1 MKLLFLIAA
10 LCVTA
15 ASGCASPR
23 TGNKAGERFDSAAR
37 APMPSFRHLPDY
49 MVPMHC
55 DPFSK
60 TAVAMLHKQGIPA
73 HRITYGWS
81 QFGGARGF
89 HAAVLFQLNG
99 KFYFMDNARM
109 GPRPV
114 AGKTDLGCVAHISG
128 EWGNLVWMCNE
139 ENERVAPRKM
149 ADLFAPNPEWMKSI
163 QVGVR

>member
-1 MKLLFLIAA
+1 
-10 LCVTA
+10 
-15 ASGCASPR
+15 
-23 TGNKAGERFDSAAR
+23 
-37 APMPSFRHLPDY
+37 MPSFRHLPDY

-73 HRITYGWS
+73 RRITYGWS

-99 KFYFMDNARM
+99 KFYFMDNDRM
-109 GPRPV
+109 APRKV
-114 AGKTDLGCVAHISG
+114 AGTTDLGCVNHISS
-128 EWGNLVWMCNE
+128 NSYTTCWMVNDYH
-139 ENERVAPRKM
+139 ERKTPRKM

-163 QVGVR
+163 QVGTARCAP